1 MPWTDL
7 INQERAIETL
17 QRALAGGRVAH
28 AYLFY
33 GPDGVGKR
41 AVALEFAKALL
52 CEQGGDTACG
62 TCDACRKVSRM
73 IHPDVHLLIPYPSDA
88 DLNEVGERLQQVAQ
102 HSYRAIDYVR
112 RPSLSDPS
120 QSSNKQAF
128 YSIKRINDA
137 FRRSMSYKP
146 LEGRYQIAVITDADL
161 MRTEAANAFLKLLE
175 EPGPQTIFIL
185 TTSRPDRLL
194 PTILSRCQRLR
205 FDPLPAEGIEQALIE
220 QDDVDPAY
228 AATLAR
234 MADGSYTRALD
245 LAENDALM
253 ADRDFV
259 VDFMRMSYAR
269 HTDHLADL
277 IQQLG
282 KLGRERVKGVLQ
294 LMLSWI
300 HDLVL
305 FDAMGPQAMLVNV
318 DQAEAIARFCRNVP
332 QADLEAMLRLV
343 EETIE
348 LVERNVHLS
357 LVLTGLAMALGRAMR
372 ESHSGRLYI
381 PLTEQDAFAVG

>member
-1 MPWTDL
+1 
-7 INQERAIETL
+7 
-17 QRALAGGRVAH
+17 
-28 AYLFY
+28 
-33 GPDGVGKR
+33 
-41 AVALEFAKALL
+41 
-52 CEQGGDTACG
+52 
-62 TCDACRKVSRM
+62 
-73 IHPDVHLLIPYPSDA
+73 
-88 DLNEVGERLQQVAQ
+88 VAQ
-102 HSYRAIDYVR
+102 HPYRAIDYVR

-120 QSSNKQAF
+120 QTSNKQAF

-146 LEGRYQIAVITDADL
+146 LEGRYKIAVITDADL
-161 MRTEAANAFLKLLE
+161 MRTEAANGFLKLLE
-175 EPGPQTIFIL
+175 EPGPQTIFML

-205 FDPLPAEGIEQALIE
+205 FDPLPAEGIEHALIE
-220 QDDVDPAY
+220 RDDVEPGY

-245 LAENDALM
+245 LAENEALM

-259 VDFMRMSYAR
+259 VQFMRMSYAR

-282 KLGRERVKGVLQ
+282 KMGRERIKSVLR

-300 HDLVL
+300 RDLVL
-305 FDAMGPQAMLVNV
+305 FDAMGTQATLVNV
-318 DQAEAIARFCRNVP
+318 DQADGIGKFCHNVP
-332 QADLEAMLRLV
+332 DADLEAMLRLV

-348 LVERNVHLS
+348 LVERNVHLN
-357 LVLTGLAMALGRAMR
+357 LVLTSLAMALGRAMR
-372 ESHSGRLYI
+372 ESHSGHLYV
-381 PLTEQDAFAVG
+381 PLAEQDTFAVG